1 MSFFRQ
7 ATIFVVL
14 ALTLVSCSRDPAST
28 RKRYVE
34 SGNKYFDRGRYN
46 EAMIQYRNALKID
59 PKFGLAYYKVGV
71 TDLKGKQPNATG
83 AFSAFRRAVQ
93 LLKDDQAYQEEYRQ
107 SLVHLSELI
116 LAGAPNDK
124 QLMGDVAG
132 VHGVAGEDDKEGYIE
147 ILLKKDPNS
156 YDAYRLRGDVN
167 LLRWKQQFET
177 KLDPAAAD
185 RLLDTAMADYR
196 KADSIKPGEVAV
208 TMAMAQI
215 LQEQK
220 HYAEGEAYYRQVI
233 DKDKSS
239 YLGYMKLYG
248 MLMSEGRTADGEQVL
263 KTAVRNN
270 PQTAEY
276 LVRLAYHYGSVNR
289 RDDMLNVLQQIK
301 SHANEWGTVYQVVGD
316 FYLRTGDAESALRE
330 YREGIVK
337 EPKRKAAYQHSI
349 IEVLMRQ
356 GKRAEAAEVNNQ
368 ILKDNPKDADAKSLA
383 ATFLLDQGDI
393 NQATTELQAVVTSA
407 PDNAVA
413 HYQLGRAYAASG
425 RSKWEE
431 ARQQFEK
438 AVSLRADYSLPRLG
452 LAELQVAHGEYQAAL
467 DSVQEILKID
477 KGNVNA
483 RLIESK
489 ALLGQKKYGE
499 SDSLL
504 AEAMKTNPSSPDVYY
519 QAGVSA
525 LTRGDAKAAEASFLR
540 AYELNPTNSRAL
552 LGVTEADI
560 QAGKPDAAMA
570 LLGAE
575 AKKAPNRL
583 DIVMLMGTTEVR
595 VGKYQDALTYFT
607 RVLSGLNKNAKG
619 RAEIYLLIADTYR
632 RMGDGNNAIINMQ
645 KAREIV
651 PDNETVLSGLAVT
664 LDQAGRRAEARQA
677 YEAGLKVDPNN
688 ILFLNNLAFLMA
700 ESSADLDVA
709 LNYAQKAKGL
719 SPNRPEIS
727 DTYGWIL
734 LKKNLP
740 DQAIPVFKDLVNKF
754 PAESMYYYHLAMA
767 YNQKGDS
774 KKAVEELQEA
784 MKHSPAKDQKE
795 KIQEMLSKLGAKA

>member
-1 MSFFRQ
+1 MYSFRQ
-7 ATIFVVL
+7 TTIFVLL
-14 ALTLVSCSRDPAST
+14 ALTLVSCSRDPAT
-28 RKRYVE
+28 ARKHYLE
-34 SGNKYFDRGRYN
+34 SGNKYFDRGRFN

-59 PKFGLAYYKVGV
+59 PKFGLAHYKVGV
-71 TDLKGKQPNATG
+71 TDLKVKPPNAAG
-83 AFSAFRRAVQ
+83 AVSAFRRAVE
-93 LLKDDQAYQEEYRQ
+93 LLKNDQAYQEEYKQ
-107 SLVHLSELI
+107 SLIHLSELY
-116 LAGAPNDK
+116 LAYAWKDK
-124 QLMGDVAG
+124 PTMEDV
-132 VHGVAGEDDKEGYIE
+132 DGYCE

-156 YDAYRLRGDVN
+156 FDGYRLRGD
-167 LLRWKQQFET
+167 LSLIRWKLQYDT
-177 KLDPAAAD
+177 KLDAALAEK
-185 RLLDTAMADYR
+185 LLDAAMADYR
-196 KADSIKPGEVAV
+196 KADSIKPGEVTV

-220 HYAEGEAYYRQVI
+220 HFAEAESYYRQVI

-239 YLGYMKLYG
+239 FLGYRSLYL
-248 MLMSEGRTADGEQVL
+248 MLMAEGKTADAEQVL

-276 LVRLAYHYGSVNR
+276 LERLAYHYGSVGR

-301 SHANEWGTVYQVVGD
+301 SHANDWGAVYQVVGD
-316 FYLRTGDAESALRE
+316 FYLRIGDAESALRE
-330 YREGIVK
+330 FREGIVK

-393 NQATTELQAVVTSA
+393 NQATTELQAIVTSS

-413 HYQLGRAYAASG
+413 HYQLGRAYLASG
-425 RSKWEE
+425 PAKREE

-438 AVSLRADYSLPRLG
+438 AISLRGDMVLPRLG
-452 LAELQVAHGEYQAAL
+452 LAELQVMHSEYQAAL

-477 KGNVNA
+477 PGNVNA
-483 RLIESK
+483 RLIESR

-504 AEAMKTNPSSPDVYY
+504 ADVMKTNPSSPDVYY

-525 LTRGDAKAAEASFLR
+525 LTHGNVKEAEASFMR
-540 AYELNPTNSRAL
+540 AYELNPANPRAL

-560 QAGKPDAAMA
+560 MAGKPDAAMA
-570 LLGAE
+570 LLETE

-583 DIVMLMGTTEVR
+583 DIVMLMGTTAVR
-595 VGKYQDALTYFT
+595 EGKYQDALTYFT
-607 RVLSGLNKNAKG
+607 RVLSGLNKGARV
-619 RAEIYLLIADTYR
+619 RADLYLQIADTYR
-632 RMGDGNNAIINMQ
+632 RMGDRNNAIINMQ
-645 KAREIV
+645 KAREIT
-651 PDNETVLSGLAVT
+651 PESETVLSGLAVT

-688 ILFLNNLAFLMA
+688 ILVLNNLAFLMA
-700 ESSADLDVA
+700 ESNADLDVA

-719 SPNRPEIS
+719 SPNLPEIS

-734 LKKNLP
+734 LKKGLP
-740 DQAIPVFKDLVNKF
+740 EQAIPVFKDLITKV
-754 PAESMYYYHLAMA
+754 PAEATYHYHLAMA

-774 KKAVEELQEA
+774 KKAVEELREA
-784 MKHSPAKDQKE
+784 MKHSPAKDQQE
-795 KIQEMLSKLGAKA
+795 KIQEMLSKLGA